1 MPTDEQMD
9 KQNVVS
15 MEYYS
20 ALKKEGNPVTCYN
33 TDELL
38 GHYAK

>member
-20 ALKKEGNPVTCYN
+20 ALKKEGNSDTGYDM
-33 TDELL
+33 DEP
-38 GHYAK
+38 